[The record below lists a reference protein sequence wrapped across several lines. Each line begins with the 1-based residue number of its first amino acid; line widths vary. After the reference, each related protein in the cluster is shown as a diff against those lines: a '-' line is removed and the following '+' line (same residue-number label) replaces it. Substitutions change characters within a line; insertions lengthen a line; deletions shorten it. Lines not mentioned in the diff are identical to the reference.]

1 MSQPGQTQAHHAW
14 LAAERIK
21 LISDRLIGLGPFGVG
36 IDGLLAFVP
45 FVGGLYSLIAGIW
58 LIAEGVRGGANLWTL
73 ARMTF
78 YVGFRTAAAE
88 VPVAG
93 QAVDFFFRGHLMAAV
108 ALQKDIARRHG
119 APAADAIEQV
129 RRHPFA
135 ALGRMQPAGA

>member
-1 MSQPGQTQAHHAW
+1 MAEPSRTEAHRAW

-21 LISDRLIGLGPFGVG
+21 LVSDRLIGLGPFGVG

-45 FVGGLYSLIAGIW
+45 IVGGLYSLVAGIW
-58 LIAEGVRGGANLWTL
+58 LVGEGVRARANPWTL

-93 QAVDFFFRGHLMAAV
+93 QAVDLFFRGHLMAAV

-119 APAADAIEQV
+119 APAADAIEQI

-135 ALGRMQPAGA
+135 AMHSAEPAGA

>member
-1 MSQPGQTQAHHAW
+1 MSPVTSSEAHRAW
-14 LAAERIK
+14 LSAERIK
-21 LISDRLIGLGPFGVG
+21 LVSDRLIGLGPFGVG

-45 FVGGLYSLIAGIW
+45 FVGGIYSLIAGLW
-58 LIAEGVRGGANLWTL
+58 LIAEGVRGGASLWTL

-108 ALQKDIARRHG
+108 ALQKDIAGRHG
-119 APAADAIEQV
+119 APAADAIDQV

-135 ALGRMQPAGA
+135 PLHSVQTAGA